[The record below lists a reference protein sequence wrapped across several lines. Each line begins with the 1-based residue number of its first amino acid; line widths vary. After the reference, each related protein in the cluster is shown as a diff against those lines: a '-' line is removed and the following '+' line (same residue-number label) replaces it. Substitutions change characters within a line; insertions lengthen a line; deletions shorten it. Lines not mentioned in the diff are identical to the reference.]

1 MTKEQY
7 MPKGTIILMIV
18 IAVVLIIAYIIGLI
32 IRKRNDTKLMSLED
46 RKEDLFNLPVNQ
58 EVEAV
63 KSLHL
68 IGQSQVSFREWNQ
81 KWVDL
86 SLNSFAD
93 IENHIFE
100 AEAFN
105 NSFRFMKAQH
115 AIESIESQ
123 IDLIEEDI
131 EAIRQGLKGLQ
142 EQEERNSGRVKHA
155 LDLFDGLQDTVR
167 ENAEQ
172 FGETLPEL
180 EKQLKNIEVEFSEF
194 VMLNSSGDPI
204 EASEILDRTEEHMI
218 ALHHIM
224 DRIPALIEQVDKSF
238 PDQLDDLESGYRKLV
253 EQNYLFTEGNIESR
267 FQDIRVAIRE
277 NTALIISFDLD
288 AAQKENEAVQ
298 AEINQLYEMF
308 NQEIE
313 AHRSTG
319 KLSKTLPK
327 FLNHVVHNTQNL
339 VVEAERLSQTYFLA
353 ESKLSRIGQLS
364 NRIATLEMVISEGVE
379 ELDKPQVA
387 YTILNERL
395 EHAFDTLKA
404 LEEEQVLL
412 AEYLDSQEASETN
425 ARQKSNLYIHKLH
438 TLKRYMEKRNL
449 PGIPDKFLSIF
460 FRASDHVE
468 SLLSE
473 LDNKRINIEI
483 TNRLL
488 ESATFDIHEL
498 EETAYAI
505 VESASLTEQLLQ
517 YSNRYRSF
525 DPNVQKAFNRS
536 LAIFEK
542 EYDYLAAF
550 EEISFALETVEPG
563 VTERFVHSYEKTRE
577 TIRY

>member
-1 MTKEQY
+1 MSS
-7 MPKGTIILMIV
+7 GTIIL
-18 IAVVLIIAYIIGLI
+18 IIAIVVILVAAYIAGLI
-32 IRKRNDTKLMSLED
+32 VRKRNDNLLDALEG
-46 RKEDLFNLPVNQ
+46 RKDDLFNLPVNE

-81 KWVDL
+81 KWVDI

-105 NSFRFMKAQH
+105 NSFRFISAKN

-131 EAIRQGLKGLQ
+131 AAIRLGLKDLK
-142 EQEERNSGRVKHA
+142 EQEVKNTGRVKHA
-155 LDLFDGLQDTVR
+155 LDLFDSLQDAVR
-167 ENAEQ
+167 ENADSYA
-172 FGETLPEL
+172 ETLPEL

-204 EASEILDRTEEHMI
+204 EASEILDKTEEHMI
-218 ALHHIM
+218 ALNQIM
-224 DRIPALIEQVDKSF
+224 DRIPGLIEKVNKTL
-238 PDQLDDLESGYRKLV
+238 PEQLEDLESGYRKLV
-253 EQNYLFTEGNIESR
+253 EQNYLFTEQNIESS

-277 NTALIISFDLD
+277 NTALIVSFDLD
-288 AAQKENEAVQ
+288 AAEESSKEIQEDIDRLYQVFT
-298 AEINQLYEMF
+298 AEID
-308 NQEIE
+308 
-313 AHRSTG
+313 AHKATV

-327 FLNHVVHNTQNL
+327 FLEHIAQNTKNL
-339 VVEAERLSQTYFLA
+339 LEETDRLNRSYSLA
-353 ESKLSRIGQLS
+353 ESKLSRIQQLS
-364 NRIATLEMVISEGVE
+364 KRMTSVDGVIKESLEDIEN
-379 ELDKPQVA
+379 PQVA
-387 YTILNERL
+387 YTILHERL
-395 EHAFDTLKA
+395 EHALTTLKEM
-404 LEEEQVLL
+404 EEEQLVL
-412 AEYLDSQEASETN
+412 ADYLQSQEVSETN
-425 ARQKSNLYIHKLH
+425 ARKKANKYINQLH

-449 PGIPDKFLSIF
+449 PGIPDRFLNTF

-468 SLLSE
+468 ALLAE
-473 LDNKRINIEI
+473 LDYKRINIEI
-483 TNRLL
+483 INRLL
-488 ESATFDIHEL
+488 ESATFDMNEL
-498 EETAYAI
+498 EEIAYDI
-505 VESASLTEQLLQ
+505 VQHATLTEQLLQ

-525 DPNVQKAFNRS
+525 DASVQKAFNRA

-542 EYDYLAAF
+542 EYDYEAAF

-577 TIRY
+577 LIRY

>member
-1 MTKEQY
+1 MSR
-7 MPKGTIILMIV
+7 GTIIL
-18 IAVVLIIAYIIGLI
+18 IIAIVVILIVAYIAGLI
-32 IRKRNDTKLMSLED
+32 VRKRNDNLLDALEG
-46 RKEDLFNLPVNQ
+46 RKDDLFNLPVNE

-81 KWVDL
+81 KWVDI

-105 NSFRFMKAQH
+105 NSFRFVSAKN

-131 EAIRQGLKGLQ
+131 AAIRLGLKDLK
-142 EQEERNSGRVKHA
+142 EQEVKNTGRVKHA
-155 LDLFDGLQDTVR
+155 LDLFDSLQDSVR
-167 ENAEQ
+167 ENADS

-204 EASEILDRTEEHMI
+204 EASEILDKTEEHMI
-218 ALHHIM
+218 ALNQIM
-224 DRIPALIEQVDKSF
+224 DRIPGLIEKVNKSF
-238 PDQLDDLESGYRKLV
+238 PEQLEDLETGYRKLV
-253 EQNYLFTEGNIESR
+253 EQNYLFTEQNIESS

-277 NTALIISFDLD
+277 NTALIVSFDLD
-288 AAQKENEAVQ
+288 AAEEANKEIQED
-298 AEINQLYEMF
+298 IDHLYQIF
-308 NQEIE
+308 TAEIE
-313 AHRSTG
+313 AHKATV

-327 FLNHVVHNTQNL
+327 FLEHNAQNTKNL
-339 VVEAERLSQTYFLA
+339 LEETDRLNKSYTLA
-353 ESKLSRIGQLS
+353 DSKLSRIQQLS
-364 NRIATLEMVISEGVE
+364 KRMASVETIIKDSLEDIENPE
-379 ELDKPQVA
+379 VA
-387 YTILNERL
+387 YTILQERL
-395 EHAFDTLKA
+395 EHCLTTLKEM
-404 LEEEQVLL
+404 EEEQLVL
-412 AEYLDSQEASETN
+412 ADYLQSQEVSETN
-425 ARQKSNLYIHKLH
+425 ARKKANQYINQLH

-449 PGIPDKFLSIF
+449 PGIPDQFLNTF

-468 SLLSE
+468 ALLAE
-473 LDNKRINIEI
+473 LDYKRINIEI
-483 TNRLL
+483 VNRLL
-488 ESATFDIHEL
+488 ESATYDMNEL
-498 EETAYAI
+498 EEVAYNI
-505 VESASLTEQLLQ
+505 VQHATLTEQLLQ

-525 DPNVQKAFNRS
+525 DASVQKAFNRS

-542 EYDYLAAF
+542 EYDYEAAF

-577 TIRY
+577 LIRY

>member
-1 MTKEQY
+1 MSR
-7 MPKGTIILMIV
+7 GTIILIIAIV
-18 IAVVLIIAYIIGLI
+18 VILIIAYIAGLI
-32 IRKRNDTKLMSLED
+32 VRKRNDHLLDALEE
-46 RKEDLFNLPVNQ
+46 RKDDLFILPVNE

-63 KSLHL
+63 KNLHL

-81 KWVDL
+81 KWVDI

-105 NSFRFMKAQH
+105 NSFRFISAKN

-131 EAIRQGLKGLQ
+131 AAIRLGLKDLK
-142 EQEERNSGRVKHA
+142 EQEVKNTGRVKHA
-155 LDLFDGLQDTVR
+155 LDLFDNLQDSVR
-167 ENAEQ
+167 ENADS

-204 EASEILDRTEEHMI
+204 EASEILDKTEEHMI
-218 ALHHIM
+218 ALNQIM
-224 DRIPALIEQVDKSF
+224 DRIPGLIEKVNKTL
-238 PDQLDDLESGYRKLV
+238 PEQLEDLESGYRKLID
-253 EQNYLFTEGNIESR
+253 QNYLFTEQNIESS

-277 NTALIISFDLD
+277 NTALIVSFDLD
-288 AAQKENEAVQ
+288 AAEEANQEVQ
-298 AEINQLYEMF
+298 EEIDRLYQVF
-308 NQEIE
+308 TSEIE
-313 AHRSTG
+313 AHKATV

-327 FLNHVVHNTQNL
+327 FLEHNAQNTKNL
-339 VVEAERLSQTYFLA
+339 LEETERLNKSYTLA
-353 ESKLSRIGQLS
+353 DSKLSRIQQLS
-364 NRIATLEMVISEGVE
+364 KRMTSVETVINDSLEDIENPE
-379 ELDKPQVA
+379 VA
-387 YTILNERL
+387 YTILQERL
-395 EHAFDTLKA
+395 EHSMATLKEM
-404 LEEEQVLL
+404 EEEQLVL
-412 AEYLDSQEASETN
+412 ADYLQSQEVSETN
-425 ARQKSNLYIHKLH
+425 ARKKANQYINQLH

-449 PGIPDKFLSIF
+449 PGIPDRFLNTF

-468 SLLSE
+468 ALLAE
-473 LDNKRINIEI
+473 LDYKRINIEI
-483 TNRLL
+483 INRLL
-488 ESATFDIHEL
+488 ESATFDMNEL
-498 EETAYAI
+498 EEIAYDI
-505 VESASLTEQLLQ
+505 VQHATLTEQLLQ

-525 DPNVQKAFNRS
+525 DASVQKAFNRA

-542 EYDYLAAF
+542 EYDYEAAF

-577 TIRY
+577 LIRY

>member
-1 MTKEQY
+1 MSR
-7 MPKGTIILMIV
+7 GTIILIIAIV
-18 IAVVLIIAYIIGLI
+18 VILIIAYIARLI
-32 IRKRNDTKLMSLED
+32 VRKRNDNLLDALEE
-46 RKEDLFNLPVNQ
+46 RKDDLFNLPVNE

-63 KSLHL
+63 KNLHL

-81 KWVDL
+81 KWVDI

-105 NSFRFMKAQH
+105 NSFRFISAKN

-131 EAIRQGLKGLQ
+131 AAIRLGLKDLK
-142 EQEERNSGRVKHA
+142 EQEVKNTGRVKHA
-155 LDLFDGLQDTVR
+155 LDLFDNLQDSVR
-167 ENAEQ
+167 ENADS

-204 EASEILDRTEEHMI
+204 EASEILDKTEEHMI
-218 ALHHIM
+218 ALNQIM
-224 DRIPALIEQVDKSF
+224 DRIPGLIEKVNKTL
-238 PDQLDDLESGYRKLV
+238 PEQLEDLESGYRKLID
-253 EQNYLFTEGNIESR
+253 QNYLFTEQNIESS

-277 NTALIISFDLD
+277 NTALIVSFDLD
-288 AAQKENEAVQ
+288 AAEEANQEVQ
-298 AEINQLYEMF
+298 EEIDRLYQVF
-308 NQEIE
+308 TSEIE
-313 AHRSTG
+313 AHKATV

-327 FLNHVVHNTQNL
+327 FLEHNAQNTKNL
-339 VVEAERLSQTYFLA
+339 LDETERLNKSYTLA
-353 ESKLSRIGQLS
+353 DSKLSRIQQLS
-364 NRIATLEMVISEGVE
+364 KRMTSVETVINDSLEDIENPE
-379 ELDKPQVA
+379 VA
-387 YTILNERL
+387 YTILQERL
-395 EHAFDTLKA
+395 EHSMATLKEM
-404 LEEEQVLL
+404 EEEQLVL
-412 AEYLDSQEASETN
+412 ADYLQSQEVSETN
-425 ARQKSNLYIHKLH
+425 ARKKANQYINQLH

-449 PGIPDKFLSIF
+449 PGIPDRFLNTF

-468 SLLSE
+468 ALLAE
-473 LDNKRINIEI
+473 LDYKRINIEI
-483 TNRLL
+483 INRLL
-488 ESATFDIHEL
+488 ESATFDMNEL
-498 EETAYAI
+498 EEIAYDI
-505 VESASLTEQLLQ
+505 VQHATLTEQLLQ

-525 DPNVQKAFNRS
+525 DASVQKAFNRA

-542 EYDYLAAF
+542 EYDYEAAF

-577 TIRY
+577 LIRY

>member
-1 MTKEQY
+1 MSR
-7 MPKGTIILMIV
+7 GTIILIIAIV
-18 IAVVLIIAYIIGLI
+18 VILIIAYIAGLI
-32 IRKRNDTKLMSLED
+32 VRKRNDHLLDALEE
-46 RKEDLFNLPVNQ
+46 RKDDLFNLPVNE

-63 KSLHL
+63 KNLHL

-81 KWVDL
+81 KWVDI

-105 NSFRFMKAQH
+105 NSFRFISAKN

-131 EAIRQGLKGLQ
+131 AAIRLGLKDLK
-142 EQEERNSGRVKHA
+142 EQEVKNTGRVKHA
-155 LDLFDGLQDTVR
+155 LDLFDNLQDSVR
-167 ENAEQ
+167 ENADS

-204 EASEILDRTEEHMI
+204 EASEILDKTEEHMI
-218 ALHHIM
+218 ALNQIM
-224 DRIPALIEQVDKSF
+224 DRIPGLIEKVNKTL
-238 PDQLDDLESGYRKLV
+238 PEQLEDLESGYRKLID
-253 EQNYLFTEGNIESR
+253 QNYLFTEQNIESS

-277 NTALIISFDLD
+277 NTALIVSFDLD
-288 AAQKENEAVQ
+288 AAEEANQEVQ
-298 AEINQLYEMF
+298 EEIDRLYQVF
-308 NQEIE
+308 TSEIE
-313 AHRSTG
+313 AHKATV

-327 FLNHVVHNTQNL
+327 FLEHNAQNTKNL
-339 VVEAERLSQTYFLA
+339 LEETERLNKSYTLA
-353 ESKLSRIGQLS
+353 DSKLSRIQQLS
-364 NRIATLEMVISEGVE
+364 KRMTSVETVINDSLEDIENPE
-379 ELDKPQVA
+379 VA
-387 YTILNERL
+387 YTILHERL
-395 EHAFDTLKA
+395 EHALTTLKEM
-404 LEEEQVLL
+404 EEEQLVL
-412 AEYLDSQEASETN
+412 ADYLQSQEVSETN
-425 ARQKSNLYIHKLH
+425 ARKKANKYINQLH

-449 PGIPDKFLSIF
+449 PGIPDRFLTTF

-468 SLLSE
+468 ALLAE
-473 LDNKRINIEI
+473 LDYKRVNIEI
-483 TNRLL
+483 INRLL
-488 ESATFDIHEL
+488 ESATFDMNEL
-498 EETAYAI
+498 EEIAYDI
-505 VESASLTEQLLQ
+505 VQHATLTEQLLQ

-525 DPNVQKAFNRS
+525 DASVQKAFNRA

-542 EYDYLAAF
+542 EYDYEAAF

-577 TIRY
+577 LIRY